1 MAWETVAAA
10 LLAIAVLVLVLQPL
24 VAGQPVRSAAAPV
37 PSRSDVDPE
46 DTARGVALAALKE
59 IEFDRETGK
68 LSDDDYAFLKAKYS
82 AAAVAALREDDA
94 AASNDLEAIIAARVR
109 ALRAPATS
117 AAAPACAACG
127 PRPEPDA
134 IYCSECGGRLAAPAG
149 CPECGAALPADSR
162 FCERCGSRV
171 AA

>member
-24 VAGQPVRSAAAPV
+24 VAGRPTGPIAAPAL
-37 PSRSDVDPE
+37 SRTDVDPE
-46 DTARGVALAALKE
+46 DTARGLALAALKE

-68 LSDDDYAFLKAKYS
+68 LSDDDYGFLKAKYT
-82 AAAVAALREDDA
+82 AAAIAALREDDA
-94 AASNDLEAIIAARVR
+94 AASDDLEAMIAARVR
-109 ALRAPATS
+109 ALRAPS
-117 AAAPACAACG
+117 AAVPTCAACG
-127 PRPEPDA
+127 PRLEPDA
-134 IYCSECGGRLAAPAG
+134 IFCSGCGGRLALPTG
-149 CPECGAALPADSR
+149 CPDCGAALPADSR

>member
-1 MAWETVAAA
+1 MAWETAAAA
-10 LLAIAVLVLVLQPL
+10 LLALAVLVLVLQPL
-24 VAGQPVRSAAAPV
+24 VAGPPAHSLAPM

-46 DTARGVALAALKE
+46 DTARGIALAALKE

-82 AAAVAALREDDA
+82 AAAIAALREDDA
-94 AASNDLEAIIAARVR
+94 AASDDLEAMIAARVR
-109 ALRAPATS
+109 VLRAPPPP
-117 AAAPACAACG
+117 AAMPACAACG

-134 IYCSECGGRLAAPAG
+134 IFCSDCGGRLGAPAG
-149 CPECGAALPADSR
+149 CPDCGAALPADSR

>member
-1 MAWETVAAA
+1 M
-10 LLAIAVLVLVLQPL
+10 LAEVTAAVLLGALALWLVLWPVFTRTPAVPRPAEPL
-24 VAGQPVRSAAAPV
+24 
-37 PSRSDVDPE
+37 DPE
-46 DTARGVALAALKE
+46 ETPRGVALTALKE